1 MKRLLLLCVCLES
14 LMSCSFQRDK
24 EHTKEYIYVHVNYK
38 QKVNGYNVSVK
49 IITDSLHEEYFSDI
63 ASRKAIICFKK
74 DYQELIIQNPSY
86 ADNNLIGNIDLRKN
100 GAFVE
105 TDYIPFEMGKN
116 NTFNG
121 NKSPFFFFDVD
132 FDGEQELVV
141 CLWEEMGHRG
151 HHAYEAYKINTNANC
166 CSLSPMQGKP
176 FSELDD
182 YTEFDPI
189 HKTISVPYGVGLK
202 MEGEKVYGLKDGT
215 FALIERVQYDWEHTK
230 GVKYEPCD
238 PTIHHYKQKNG
249 VMVLDAVIRCNNDK
263 E

>member
-1 MKRLLLLCVCLES
+1 
-14 LMSCSFQRDK
+14 MSCSFQRDK
-24 EHTKEYIYVHVNYK
+24 EHTEEYIYVHVNYK

-141 CLWEEMGHRG
+141 CLWEEMGYRG
-151 HHAYEAYKINTNANC
+151 YHAYQAYETNVG
-166 CSLSPMQGKP
+166 SGTHQLTPMQEAP
-176 FSELDD
+176 FNELND
-182 YTEFDPI
+182 YTEFNSI
-189 HKTISVPYGVGLK
+189 NKTICIPQGVGMK
-202 MEGEKVYGLKDGT
+202 MEGKEVYSLVDGSLT
-215 FALIERVQYDWEHTK
+215 QIGRVQYDWEHTK
-230 GVKYEPCD
+230 GVKYEPCE
-238 PTIHHYKQKNG
+238 PTIYHYKVIDGKEI
-249 VMVLDAVIRCNNDK
+249 LDKIERCPNDK
-263 E
+263 